1 MKPNERYYN
10 YRFDNGETHQ
20 MTPIEAH
27 RYVERKKIKISYG
40 PGYEKGKR
48 EKSFD
53 GWGWHDGLLRSFKG
67 PKDYRDYLKANGMV
81 EAAIGDK
88 PTEWKSK
95 KPLWDE
101 DLIRK
106 ATGLGLLSA
115 TDGKLTEALLNGELD
130 YPDGSTEFDLEEE
143 L

>member
-1 MKPNERYYN
+1 MSHDERNKRTYSYK
-10 YRFDNGETHQ
+10 FSNGEAHY

-27 RYVERKKIKISYG
+27 KYAHRKKIDITHG
-40 PGYEKGKR
+40 PNYIEGKK

-81 EAAIGDK
+81 EAGIGDR
-88 PTEWKSK
+88 PTEWKNN
-95 KPLWDE
+95 KPIWTE

-106 ATGLGLLSA
+106 ANSYGMDIGGVLA
-115 TDGKLTEALLNGELD
+115 EALLKGELD
-130 YPDGSTEFDLEEE
+130 YPDGSMAEDI
-143 L
+143 

>member
-1 MKPNERYYN
+1 
-10 YRFDNGETHQ
+10 

-27 RYVERKKIKISYG
+27 KYAHRKKIDITHG
-40 PGYEKGKR
+40 PNYIEGKK

-81 EAAIGDK
+81 EAGIGDR
-88 PTEWKSK
+88 PTEWKNN
-95 KPLWDE
+95 KPIWTE

-106 ATGLGLLSA
+106 ANSYGMDIGGVLA
-115 TDGKLTEALLNGELD
+115 EALLKGELD
-130 YPDGSTEFDLEEE
+130 YPDGSMAEDI
-143 L
+143 